1 MATQTVPQTGTQPAT
16 QVAEQRDFPQVTD
29 PYRRELLAHCYRMT
43 GSVHDAEDLVQ
54 ETYLRAWRAYHSF
67 EGRSSVRTWLY
78 RIATNVCL
86 TALEGRDRRP
96 LPAGLGAPSADAG
109 APLEENGEI
118 PWLEPVPDTLL
129 DEGTAADPLAVV
141 TDRDTIRLAFVAA
154 LQHLPARQRAVLI
167 LRDVLRWKAAE
178 VAQALETTTA
188 SVNSALQRAH
198 ATLEKA
204 QLTEDTVSEPTPE
217 QRAMLDRY
225 VQAFWEKDVDA
236 IVAMLT
242 RDAIWEMPPF
252 TGWYQG
258 NENIGRL
265 IDTQCPG
272 GVHDMR
278 MVATRANGQPAFGL
292 YMRGADGTFT
302 PFHLQ
307 VLTIGP
313 DGVEHVGAFFDESLF
328 DLFGLP
334 ASLPADYDP
343 ALVTG

>member
-1 MATQTVPQTGTQPAT
+1 MTTQTVPQAVPD
-16 QVAEQRDFPQVTD
+16 QRDFPQATD
-29 PYRRELLAHCYRMT
+29 AYRRELLAHCYRMT

-54 ETYLRAWRAYHSF
+54 ETYLRAWRAYHGF

-96 LPAGLGAPSADAG
+96 LPAGLGAPSSDVG

-118 PWLEPVPDTLL
+118 PWLEPVPDTML
-129 DEGTAADPLAVV
+129 DAGTAADPLAVV

-204 QLTEDTVSEPTPE
+204 HLTEDTVAEPTPE
-217 QRAMLDRY
+217 QKEMLDRY

-278 MVATRANGQPAFGL
+278 MLATRANGQPAYGL
-292 YMRGADGTFT
+292 YMRGEDGTFT

-307 VLTIGP
+307 VLTLGP
-313 DGVEHVGAFFDESLF
+313 DGVEHVGAFFEPSLF
-328 DLFGLP
+328 ALFGLP

-343 ALVTG
+343 TSVPA

>member
-1 MATQTVPQTGTQPAT
+1 MTIQTVDETAT
-16 QVAEQRDFPQVTD
+16 EQQDFPQVTD

-86 TALEGRDRRP
+86 TALEGRQRRP
-96 LPAGLGAPSADAG
+96 LPTGLGAPASDPTVKVA
-109 APLEENGEI
+109 ENGEV
-118 PWLEPVPDTLL
+118 PWLEPVPDVVL
-129 DEGTAADPLAVV
+129 EGADPLAVV

-178 VAQALETTTA
+178 VAEALETTTA

-204 QLTEDTVSEPTPE
+204 NLSEDTVAEPTADQKE
-217 QRAMLDRY
+217 MLDRY
-225 VQAFWEKDVDA
+225 VQAFWEKDIEA
-236 IVAMLT
+236 IVSMLT
-242 RDAIWEMPPF
+242 KDAIWEMPPF
-252 TGWYQG
+252 PGWYQG
-258 NENIGRL
+258 AEAIGRL

-272 GVHDMR
+272 GSHDMR
-278 MVATRANGQPAFGL
+278 MLPTRANGQPAFGL
-292 YMRGADGTFT
+292 YMRSIDGSFR

-307 VLTIGP
+307 VLTLGP
-313 DGVEHVGAFFDESLF
+313 DGVQHVGAFFDRSLF
-328 DLFGLP
+328 ALCGLP
-334 ASLPADYDP
+334 ESLPADHDP
-343 ALVTG
+343 ADALAG